1 MDIKSQGFLCLFKN
15 LNVNIMWMIVYVF
28 KFCVSICIYY
38 MFGMQTSIHLWLKV
52 LILPIKCSFKQL
64 HIDICWPHPPL
75 QRLLP
80 LTSKLFVPNLCH
92 VYYLIR
98 FWQNSVGNFFG
109 AKFFLKIWM
118 WFFQGQT
125 LFWTYV
131 RSGWSDWC
139 ETKRKC
145 IGWKLDILCDLNLWP
160 WPWPWIF
167 QGKISK

>member
-1 MDIKSQGFLCLFKN
+1 MSFSCYKNEYFIHINIYTLLYSFASYRLRPKTIGSMDIQSQGFLCLFKN

-38 MFGMQTSIHLWLKV
+38 MFGMQTSIHSWLKV

-98 FWQNSVGNFFG
+98 FWRNSVWNFFG
-109 AKFFLKIWM
+109 AKF
-118 WFFQGQT
+118 
-125 LFWTYV
+125 
-131 RSGWSDWC
+131 S
-139 ETKRKC
+139 
-145 IGWKLDILCDLNLWP
+145 
-160 WPWPWIF
+160 
-167 QGKISK
+167 